1 MWDGAG
7 TRSCV
12 RLTRFLDDLAILV
25 EADPDAALSAVFK
38 EGFLLGRLYSRSF
51 Q

>member
-7 TRSCV
+7 TRLCV
-12 RLTRFLDDLAILV
+12 RLTRFLDNLAIPV

-38 EGFLLGRLYSRSF
+38 EGFLLGRLHTRTF